1 MNSEKLSLRL
11 TAVASYVEQGAILA
25 DIGSDHAYL
34 PCYLIRTGKINKA
47 IAGEVVKGPFESAV
61 KNVEKEGL
69 STNITV
75 RLGNGLQAIQET
87 DEVDTITIA
96 GMGGPLIASILKE
109 GNMKLD
115 QVKRIITQPNIYASA
130 IREWAVQNGWTI
142 IEEQILE
149 EDNKIYEIIVLE
161 RGTAEY
167 DELEMMVGPYLLKEK
182 SPVFLKKWKRESVEW
197 SRVLDSLEKAGQ
209 TEDISKRKEQLQKK
223 MELVG
228 RFLLN

>member
-11 TAVASYVEQGAILA
+11 TAVASFVEQDAILA

-69 STNITV
+69 SNNITV
-75 RLGNGLQAIQET
+75 RLGNGLQAIQES

-109 GNMKLD
+109 GSMKLD

-142 IEEQILE
+142 IEEQVLE
-149 EDNKIYEIIVLE
+149 EDSKIYEIIVLE
-161 RGTAEY
+161 KGQARY

-209 TEDISKRKEQLQKK
+209 TEDISKRKGQLQKK
-223 MELVG
+223 LELVR

>member
-34 PCYLIRTGKINKA
+34 PCYLIRTGEINKA

>member
-34 PCYLIRTGKINKA
+34 PCYLIRAGKINKA

>member
-142 IEEQILE
+142 IKEQILE

-228 RFLLN
+228 RFLSN